1 MNQTIYIGV
10 NNNLIFEGLQ
20 AILKQIDSRF
30 IIEVIKNQNDLLIT
44 AKREANPVYFI
55 SNQWH
60 KNLNSLN
67 EKKIMPRTIF
77 VLEDQNFPLER
88 AVGLN
93 SSKKEILLVLQ
104 DFLPPVE
111 KDKESLSPR
120 EKDVLK
126 WVVNGLSN
134 KQIADKLNISI
145 HTVITHRKNITNK
158 LEIKSV
164 SGLTIYA
171 ILNNLK

>member
-1 MNQTIYIGV
+1 MNQTIYIGLS
-10 NNNLIFEGLQ
+10 NNLVFEGLQ

-30 IIEVIKNQNDLLIT
+30 IIEFIKNRNDLLKT
-44 AKREANPVYFI
+44 VKRETNPVYFI

-60 KNLNSLN
+60 TNLISSN
-67 EKKIMPRTIF
+67 EKKIIPRTIF
-77 VLEDQNFPLER
+77 VLEDQNIPLEK
-88 AVGLN
+88 AIGLN
-93 SSKKEILLVLQ
+93 STKKEILSVLK
-104 DFLPPVE
+104 DLLPPVE

-126 WVVNGLSN
+126 CVVNGLSN

-145 HTVITHRKNITNK
+145 HTVITHRKNITSK